1 MKISGNI
8 PGKERKKGNTN
19 PYLKDGL
26 IPSIIYGGTA
36 DPLMV
41 AVDRIQLKKRFEEGG
56 FYSKIFEV
64 DLGEKKEPVVVKS
77 IQRHKV
83 KNHPIHVDFQRV
95 DDKTRIVIS
104 VPVEFV
110 DQETSPGLKQG
121 GVLNVVRREIELSC
135 LASNI
140 PEKFVISLEGKE
152 IGDDIRLSS
161 VTLGEGMKPTI
172 LGRDFMLATIQAPKV
187 EKEPQT
193 TEEEA
198 GAESEAEA
206 SSEERKKKRKKKK
219 QQNNIICFYA
229 YSFLLR

>member
-83 KNHPIHVDFQRV
+83 KNHPIHVAFQRV

-206 SSEERKKKRKKKK
+206 SSEEKKEEKKEEK
-219 QQNNIICFYA
+219 A
-229 YSFLLR
+229 AE

>member
-77 IQRHKV
+77 VQRHKV

-95 DDKTRIVIS
+95 DDKTRIIIS

-206 SSEERKKKRKKKK
+206 SSEEKKEEKKEEK
-219 QQNNIICFYA
+219 A
-229 YSFLLR
+229 AE

>member
-8 PGKERKKGNTN
+8 PAKERKKGNTN

-198 GAESEAEA
+198 GAESETEA
-206 SSEERKKKRKKKK
+206 TEEKKEEKKEEKTTE
-219 QQNNIICFYA
+219 
-229 YSFLLR
+229 

>member
-83 KNHPIHVDFQRV
+83 KNHPIRVDFQRV

-206 SSEERKKKRKKKK
+206 SSEEKKEEKKEEK
-219 QQNNIICFYA
+219 A
-229 YSFLLR
+229 AE

>member
-104 VPVEFV
+104 VPLEFV

-206 SSEERKKKRKKKK
+206 SEEKKEEKTEEKT
-219 QQNNIICFYA
+219 A
-229 YSFLLR
+229 E

>member
-8 PGKERKKGNTN
+8 PAKERKKGNTN

-64 DLGEKKEPVVVKS
+64 DFGEKKEPVVVKS

-95 DDKTRIVIS
+95 DDKTRIIIS
-104 VPVEFV
+104 VPVEFI

-161 VTLGEGMKPTI
+161 VTLGEGMNPTI

-198 GAESEAEA
+198 SADSEAEA
-206 SSEERKKKRKKKK
+206 TEEKKEEKKEEK
-219 QQNNIICFYA
+219 A
-229 YSFLLR
+229 AE

>member
-95 DDKTRIVIS
+95 DDKTRIIIS

-193 TEEEA
+193 TEEETS
-198 GAESEAEA
+198 AESEADA
-206 SSEERKKKRKKKK
+206 SEEKKEEKKEEK
-219 QQNNIICFYA
+219 A
-229 YSFLLR
+229 AE

>member
-1 MKISGNI
+1 MEIYRKR
-8 PGKERKKGNTN
+8 KKKGNTN

-206 SSEERKKKRKKKK
+206 SSKKERRKERRKSSR
-219 QQNNIICFYA
+219 II
-229 YSFLLR
+229 

>member
-95 DDKTRIVIS
+95 DDKTRIIIS

-187 EKEPQT
+187 EKEPET

-198 GAESEAEA
+198 GAESEVEA
-206 SSEERKKKRKKKK
+206 SSEEKKEEKKEEK
-219 QQNNIICFYA
+219 A
-229 YSFLLR
+229 AE

>member
-36 DPLMV
+36 DTLMV

-172 LGRDFMLATIQAPKV
+172 LGRDFMLATVQAPKV

-206 SSEERKKKRKKKK
+206 SSEEKKEEKKEEK
-219 QQNNIICFYA
+219 A
-229 YSFLLR
+229 AE

>member
-19 PYLKDGL
+19 PYLNDGL
-26 IPSIIYGGTA
+26 IPSIIYGGSA

-64 DLGEKKEPVVVKS
+64 DLGEKKEPVIVKS

-83 KNHPIHVDFQRV
+83 KNHPIHIDFQRV
-95 DDKTRIVIS
+95 DDKTRIIIS

-135 LASNI
+135 LANNI

-152 IGDDIRLSS
+152 VGDDIRLSS
-161 VTLGEGMKPTI
+161 VTLGEGMRPTI

-187 EKEPQT
+187 EKEPQASEEASEET
-193 TEEEA
+193 DSTEEKKEEKA
-198 GAESEAEA
+198 AE
-206 SSEERKKKRKKKK
+206 
-219 QQNNIICFYA
+219 
-229 YSFLLR
+229 

>member
-110 DQETSPGLKQG
+110 DQEASPGLKQG

-206 SSEERKKKRKKKK
+206 SEEKKEEKKEEK
-219 QQNNIICFYA
+219 A
-229 YSFLLR
+229 AE

>member
-110 DQETSPGLKQG
+110 DQEISPGLKQG

-187 EKEPQT
+187 EKEPET

-206 SSEERKKKRKKKK
+206 SSEEKKEEKKEEK
-219 QQNNIICFYA
+219 A
-229 YSFLLR
+229 AE

>member
-36 DPLMV
+36 DPIMV

-206 SSEERKKKRKKKK
+206 SSEEKKEEKKEEK
-219 QQNNIICFYA
+219 A
-229 YSFLLR
+229 AE

>member
-95 DDKTRIVIS
+95 DDKTRIIIS
-104 VPVEFV
+104 VPVEFI

-161 VTLGEGMKPTI
+161 VTLGEGMNPTI

-198 GAESEAEA
+198 GADSEVEATEEKKEEKKEEKAAE
-206 SSEERKKKRKKKK
+206 
-219 QQNNIICFYA
+219 
-229 YSFLLR
+229 

>member
-110 DQETSPGLKQG
+110 NQETSPGLKQG

-140 PEKFVISLEGKE
+140 PEKFIISLEGKE

-187 EKEPQT
+187 EKEHQT

-206 SSEERKKKRKKKK
+206 SSEEKKEEKKEEK
-219 QQNNIICFYA
+219 A
-229 YSFLLR
+229 AE

>member
-26 IPSIIYGGTA
+26 IPSIIYGGTT

-95 DDKTRIVIS
+95 DDKTRIIIS

-206 SSEERKKKRKKKK
+206 ASEEKKEEKKEEK
-219 QQNNIICFYA
+219 A
-229 YSFLLR
+229 AE

>member
-8 PGKERKKGNTN
+8 PAKERKKGNTN

-206 SSEERKKKRKKKK
+206 TEEKKEEKKEEK
-219 QQNNIICFYA
+219 A
-229 YSFLLR
+229 AE

>member
-19 PYLKDGL
+19 PYLKEGL
-26 IPSIIYGGTA
+26 IPSIIYGGSA

-41 AVDRIQLKKRFEEGG
+41 AVDKIQLKKRFEEGG

-83 KNHPIHVDFQRV
+83 KNHPIHIDFQRV
-95 DDKTRIVIS
+95 DDKTRIIIS

-121 GVLNVVRREIELSC
+121 GVLNVVRRDIELSC

-187 EKEPQT
+187 EKEPQA

-198 GAESEAEA
+198 GSESEAETT
-206 SSEERKKKRKKKK
+206 EEKKEEK
-219 QQNNIICFYA
+219 A
-229 YSFLLR
+229 AE

>member
-187 EKEPQT
+187 EKEPET

-206 SSEERKKKRKKKK
+206 SSEEKKEEKKEEK
-219 QQNNIICFYA
+219 A
-229 YSFLLR
+229 AE

>member
-95 DDKTRIVIS
+95 DDKTRIIIS

-172 LGRDFMLATIQAPKV
+172 LGRDFMLATVQAPKV

-193 TEEEA
+193 TEEETDTDSETESTEEKKEEKKEEKA
-198 GAESEAEA
+198 AE
-206 SSEERKKKRKKKK
+206 
-219 QQNNIICFYA
+219 
-229 YSFLLR
+229 

>member
-104 VPVEFV
+104 VPVEFI

-206 SSEERKKKRKKKK
+206 SEEKTEEKKEEK
-219 QQNNIICFYA
+219 A
-229 YSFLLR
+229 AE

>member
-8 PGKERKKGNTN
+8 PGKIRKKGNTN

-26 IPSIIYGGTA
+26 IPSIIYGGKT
-36 DPLMV
+36 DPIMV
-41 AVDRIQLKKRFEEGG
+41 AVDKIQLKKRFEEGG

-64 DLGEKKEPVVVKS
+64 EFDEKKEAVIVKS
-77 IQRHKV
+77 IQRNKV
-83 KNHPIHVDFQRV
+83 KHNPIHVDFQRV
-95 DDKTRIVIS
+95 DEKTRIVIS
-104 VPVEFV
+104 VPVEFSN
-110 DQETSPGLKQG
+110 QELSPGLKQG

-135 LASNI
+135 LANNI

-187 EKEPQT
+187 EKEPEQQEADST
-193 TEEEA
+193 TEEVKDSTEEKKEEEKA
-198 GAESEAEA
+198 AE
-206 SSEERKKKRKKKK
+206 
-219 QQNNIICFYA
+219 
-229 YSFLLR
+229 